1 MKSLK
6 DLALDIDSSN
16 STDASGNALVS
27 ALEENYYL
35 EGVDVIHNIDEK
47 QELSNKI
54 EYLLCFNQIKNLYEG
69 QRTRIN

>member
-1 MKSLK
+1 MEILYRHMNFNDFVQRFFLPIMKSLK

-47 QELSNKI
+47 QELSNK
-54 EYLLCFNQIKNLYEG
+54 N
-69 QRTRIN
+69 